1 MSTMTQVAKGLRNNA
16 ADLDRMDML
25 PMLAGYLRNAADAI
39 DAHLAQPGQAA
50 DVGAIREVINYLQD
64 EGNACIATGDGLDA
78 QWGSRI
84 LSMGRKLARA
94 LSGEKAGSVGDA
106 YCGLRIVEN
115 ADVPDGEL
123 WVYSRKVIPTS
134 PAPDKEG

>member
-1 MSTMTQVAKGLRNNA
+1 MSTMTLEQVRDELASWLGGSEA
-16 ADLDRMDML
+16 CLDAPKVAELSAMIS
-25 PMLAGYLRNAADAI
+25 AI
-39 DAHLAQPGQAA
+39 DAYLAQPAQAV

-84 LSMGRKLARA
+84 LSMSRKLTRA
-94 LSGEKAGSVGDA
+94 ISSEKAGPVD
-106 YCGLRIVEN
+106 GLTIKFTSPYN
-115 ADVPDGEL
+115 LPA
-123 WVYSRKVIPTS
+123 S